1 MRTAEIKRKT
11 KETDIALTLSLD
23 GSGKAEID
31 TGIGFLN
38 HMLTLFAAH
47 GLFDLSV
54 RCKGDTEVDDHHST
68 EDIGIALGQAFAEAL
83 GDKKGICRYADKTI
97 PMDEALILSAVDVS
111 GRGGFYGEI
120 PCPAQKVGTFDTELA
135 EDFWTA
141 FADNAGITLHIRVL
155 AGKNSHHILE
165 GVFKS
170 VSRSLR
176 EAVSIDCRN
185 ADAIPST
192 KGSL

>member
-23 GSGKAEID
+23 ETATTEIY
-31 TGIGFLN
+31 TGVGFLN

-83 GDKKGICRYADKTI
+83 GEKKGIRRYADKTI
-97 PMDEALILSAVDVS
+97 PMDEALILSAVDGKSSMRFPPVPRP
-111 GRGGFYGEI
+111 GH
-120 PCPAQKVGTFDTELA
+120 TELA